1 MTETIQNLTYYI
13 RYQDIV
19 KENTKAYYE
28 KNKEKIK
35 EKQREKY
42 KQMTPHEI
50 KNLVL
55 KQKEWYEKL
64 SDEKKDELKQRRKEQ
79 AKTRYYNNIIV
90 VKQAG
95 M

>member
-1 MTETIQNLTYYI
+1 M
-13 RYQDIV
+13 
-19 KENTKAYYE
+19 K

-42 KQMTPHEI
+42 KQMTPDEI

-64 SDEKKDELKQRRKEQ
+64 SDEKKDELKKRKEEQ
-79 AKTRYYNNIIV
+79 AKNRYYNNIIE
-90 VKQAG
+90 VKQA
-95 M
+95 

>member
-64 SDEKKDELKQRRKEQ
+64 SDEEKR
-79 AKTRYYNNIIV
+79 
-90 VKQAG
+90 
-95 M
+95 

>member
-1 MTETIQNLTYYI
+1 MTETIQNLTYQI

-19 KENTKAYYE
+19 KEKTKAYYE

-42 KQMTPHEI
+42 KQMTPDEI

-64 SDEKKDELKQRRKEQ
+64 SDEKKR
-79 AKTRYYNNIIV
+79 
-90 VKQAG
+90 
-95 M
+95 